1 MTISL
6 AVADI
11 TTIDVWLRVRL
22 SYMKSI
28 NLRLQISSI
37 DSLFYLILAEL
48 FLRSRTGLGN
58 SDIFFFSVSES
69 EDSLKLNSSLRL
81 YNSIFCKVR
90 LFLIETTFFFRLS
103 ERSLKTHSQ
112 CCLFSSKHYS
122 QNFNVNFTALT
133 TCSVFNLLRFL
144 RSISYTLEVSKNSS
158 ELIPNYSENLI
169 ELF

>member
-6 AVADI
+6 AVADM

-48 FLRSRTGLGN
+48 FLRSRTGLAN

-69 EDSLKLNSSLRL
+69 ED
-81 YNSIFCKVR
+81 
-90 LFLIETTFFFRLS
+90 
-103 ERSLKTHSQ
+103 
-112 CCLFSSKHYS
+112 
-122 QNFNVNFTALT
+122 
-133 TCSVFNLLRFL
+133 
-144 RSISYTLEVSKNSS
+144 
-158 ELIPNYSENLI
+158 
-169 ELF
+169 